1 MTKQE
6 PETTAAGFAPSH
18 PTLLALGV
26 LCVGVILL
34 CYPMLGGSFLGGQ
47 NSDQTWTGIPFR
59 FFWASEFHRTG
70 HIPLWNPYMFGG
82 LPFVGAMHGDIFYPT
97 SFLRLLLSPD
107 TVLNI
112 VFALHLVLAGLF
124 TYVFLRTIGATWTAS
139 VTGGL
144 AYQLSGI
151 VASLVSPG
159 HDGKMAV
166 SALLPLLLVGL
177 LLGIRKRRL
186 EGFGLVALVV
196 GLDLLSPQ
204 LQMTQYSLIL
214 AGLFTLWLC
223 SGDDERPDQRWRWT
237 SLGLA
242 ALAVAVGFGVATI
255 QLLPF
260 IKYAPYAARTV
271 GQQGWGYA
279 TSYAMPPENILDWL
293 VPTFS
298 GILDKYWGSNFFKL
312 HSEYV
317 GAATLALAALGVA
330 NARRRQLVWFLG
342 GAAALFLLVALGG
355 HTPFY
360 RLWYALVP
368 GVKVTR
374 APGMAFFIPTFV
386 FACFAAFGVERL
398 ERGEGAKTLRGVA
411 IAAGVL
417 LLLGAS
423 GALGGLAR
431 SLATDQM
438 AQQAAANAGAIALG
452 AIGSAVVLAAVAWL
466 GLAAGQGTVKGPAL
480 AALLLVVVGGDLFVN
495 ARRFFFW
502 SPPMAQ
508 LYAGDDITRRLE
520 ATPVPYRALDFPND
534 FEAGSGGVYPTA
546 FLMEKRIPNAFGHH
560 GNELNAYDQVWGGKG
575 VWANAGNLHLFDL
588 LAIRYLIA
596 PVSAKV
602 PGYHFVVRAAGTP
615 RGRDGFLY
623 EADTIAPYAR
633 VVPAAV
639 KVPDDR
645 IVPTL
650 LDPRLDFNRLVLL
663 PEDAPVKAPKID
675 SMPPAMTSRASFP
688 AWEPGAM
695 TVRLDPT
702 PEHDA
707 YLVVAENWYPD
718 WHATVDGK
726 PAQVLRGQHTLITV
740 PVPRGAREVRL
751 WFASASYVTGKG
763 ISFASLGIAA
773 LWLLVPLALRRR
785 RG

>member
-1 MTKQE
+1 MTTQQ
-6 PETTAAGFAPSH
+6 PENAETGFTPRH
-18 PTLLALGV
+18 PTLLALAILCAGV
-26 LCVGVILL
+26 VLL
-34 CYPMLGGSFLGGQ
+34 CFPMLAGRFLGGPS
-47 NSDQTWTGIPFR
+47 SDQTWTGIPFR
-59 FFWASEFHRTG
+59 AFWAFEFHRTG

-107 TVLNI
+107 TVLDI

-124 TYVFLRTIGATWTAS
+124 TYAFLRTVGVSWTAA

-159 HDGKMAV
+159 HDGKLAV
-166 SALLPLLLVGL
+166 SALLPLLLIGL
-177 LLGIRKRRL
+177 LLGIRKRRV

-223 SGDDERPDQRWRWT
+223 FGDAERPDPRWRWT

-242 ALAVAVGFGVATI
+242 ALAVAVGFGVAMI

-260 IKYAPYAARTV
+260 IRYAPYAARTV
-271 GQQGWGYA
+271 GQQGWAYA
-279 TSYAMPPENILDWL
+279 TSYAMPPENIVDWL
-293 VPTFS
+293 VPTFT
-298 GILDKYWGSNFFKL
+298 GILDRYWGSNFFKL

-317 GAATLALAALGVA
+317 GAATLALAAVGVA
-330 NARRRQLVWFLG
+330 NARRRRLVWFLG
-342 GAAALFLLVALGG
+342 GAAALFVLVALGG

-374 APGMAFFIPTFV
+374 APGMAFFIPTFA

-398 ERGEGAKTLRGVA
+398 ERGEGAKVLKGVA

-431 SLATDQM
+431 ALATDQM
-438 AQQAAANAGAIALG
+438 AQQAEANAGAIALG
-452 AIGSAVVLAAVAWL
+452 AIGSALVLAAVAWL
-466 GLAAGQGTVKGPAL
+466 GLAAGKGKVNAPAL
-480 AALLLVVVGGDLFVN
+480 AALLFVLVGGDLFIN

-508 LYAGDDITRRLE
+508 LYTDDDITRRLE
-520 ATPVPYRALDFPND
+520 ATPVPYRALDFPA
-534 FEAGSGGVYPTA
+534 EYGGGVYPTA

-560 GNELNAYDQVWGGKG
+560 GNELNAYDQLWGGKG
-575 VWANAGNLHLFDL
+575 VWANAGNSRLFTL
-588 LAIRYLIA
+588 LALRYLVV
-596 PVSAKV
+596 PVSAQV
-602 PGYHFVVRAAGTP
+602 PGYHFITRVAQTP
-615 RGRDGFLY
+615 SGRDGFLY
-623 EADTIAPYAR
+623 EADTIPPYAR

-639 KVPDDR
+639 KLPDDR

-650 LDPRLDFNRLVLL
+650 LDPRLDFDRLVLL
-663 PEDAPVKAPKID
+663 PEDAPVSPPKLD
-675 SMPPAMTSRASFP
+675 SLPPALATRGTVT

-695 TVRLDPT
+695 TVHLDPA

-718 WHATVDGK
+718 WHATVDGR

-751 WFASASYVTGKG
+751 AFASRSYVHGKG
-763 ISFASLGIAA
+763 ITLASLGAA
-773 LWLLVPLALRRR
+773 FLWLLVPLVLRRR

>member
-1 MTKQE
+1 VTTQE
-6 PETTAAGFAPSH
+6 PETTEAGFAPSH

-47 NSDQTWTGIPFR
+47 SSDQTWTGIPFR

-107 TVLNI
+107 RVLNI
-112 VFALHLVLAGLF
+112 VFALHLVLAGVF

-177 LLGIRKRRL
+177 LLGIRKRHV

-223 SGDDERPDQRWRWT
+223 FGDEERLDTRWRWT
-237 SLGLA
+237 ALGLA
-242 ALAVAVGFGVATI
+242 ALAVAVGFGVAMI

-260 IKYAPYAARTV
+260 IKYGPYAARTV
-271 GQQGWGYA
+271 GQQGWAYA

-293 VPTFS
+293 IPTFS

-330 NARRRQLVWFLG
+330 NAARRRLIWFLG
-342 GAAALFLLVALGG
+342 GAAALFVLVALGG

-386 FACFAAFGVERL
+386 FACLAAFGVERL
-398 ERGEGAKTLRGVA
+398 ERGEGAKTMRLVA

-438 AQQAAANAGAIALG
+438 AQQAAGNAGAIALG
-452 AIGSAVVLAAVAWL
+452 AIGSAVVLAAVAML
-466 GLAAGQGTVKGPAL
+466 GLAAVQGRVKAPAL

-520 ATPVPYRALDFPND
+520 ATPAPYRALDFPA
-534 FEAGSGGVYPTA
+534 EYGGGVYPTA
-546 FLMEKRIPNAFGHH
+546 YLMEKRIPNAFGHH
-560 GNELNAYDQVWGGKG
+560 GHQLNAYDQLWGGKG
-575 VWANAGNLHLFDL
+575 VWANAGSLRLFSL
-588 LAIRYLIA
+588 LAVRYLVA
-596 PVSAKV
+596 PVSAQV
-602 PGYHFVVRAAGTP
+602 PGYHFVTRVAQTP
-615 RGRDGFLY
+615 GGRDGFLY
-623 EADTIAPYAR
+623 EADTTPPYAR
-633 VVPAAV
+633 VVPAAA
-639 KVPDDR
+639 KVPADR

-650 LDPRLDFNRLVLL
+650 LDPRLDFDRLVLL
-663 PEDAPVKAPKID
+663 PPDAPVTTPRLD
-675 SMPPAMTSRASFP
+675 SLPPAMASRAAVAP
-688 AWEPGAM
+688 WEPGAM
-695 TVRLDPT
+695 TVRLDPA

-707 YLVVAENWYPD
+707 WLVVSENWYPD

-726 PAQVLRGQHTLITV
+726 PAEVVRGQQTLLTV

-773 LWLLVPLALRRR
+773 LWLLVPLVLRRR

>member
-6 PETTAAGFAPSH
+6 PETPEAGFTPRH

-112 VFALHLVLAGLF
+112 VFALHLVLAGVF
-124 TYVFLRTIGATWTAS
+124 TYVFLRTLGITWTAS

-186 EGFGLVALVV
+186 EGFGLVALIV

-223 SGDDERPDQRWRWT
+223 FRDPERPADAQWRWMA
-237 SLGLA
+237 LGLA
-242 ALAVAVGFGVATI
+242 ALAVVVGFGVAMI

-271 GQQGWGYA
+271 GQQGWTYA
-279 TSYAMPPENILDWL
+279 TSWAMPPENIVDWL
-293 VPTFS
+293 VPTFT
-298 GILDKYWGSNFFKL
+298 GILDKYWGSNFAKL

-317 GAATLALAALGVA
+317 GAATLALAAVGLA
-330 NARRRQLVWFLG
+330 NARRRRLVWFLG
-342 GAAALFLLVALGG
+342 GAGALFLLVALGG

-368 GVKVTR
+368 GVRVTR
-374 APGMAFFIPTFV
+374 AAGMAFFIPTFV

-398 ERGEGAKTLRGVA
+398 ERGEGAKVLRGVA
-411 IAAGVL
+411 IAAAVL

-431 SLATDQM
+431 SLASDQT

-452 AIGSAVVLAAVAWL
+452 AIGSALVLAAVAGL
-466 GLAAGQGTVKGPAL
+466 GLAAGQGKVDARAL
-480 AALLLVVVGGDLFVN
+480 AALILVVVGGDLFVN
-495 ARRFFFW
+495 ARRFFVW
-502 SPPMAQ
+502 SPPMAR
-508 LYAGDDITRRLE
+508 LYADDDITRRLE
-520 ATPVPYRALDFPND
+520 ATPAPYHALDFPV
-534 FEAGSGGVYPTA
+534 EYGGGVYPTA
-546 FLMEKRIPNAFGHH
+546 FLMEKRIPNVFGHH
-560 GNELNAYDQVWGGKG
+560 GNELNAYDQLWGGKG
-575 VWANAGNLHLFDL
+575 VWANAGNPRLFDL
-588 LAIRYLIA
+588 LAVRFLVA
-596 PVSAKV
+596 PVSAQV
-602 PGYHFVVRAAGTP
+602 PGYHFIARVAHTP
-615 RGRDGFLY
+615 SGRDGFLY
-623 EADTIAPYAR
+623 EADTVPPYAR

-639 KVPDDR
+639 KVPADR

-650 LDPRLDFNRLVLL
+650 LDPRLDPDRLVLL
-663 PEDAPVKAPKID
+663 PPDAPVATPRLD
-675 SMPPAMTSRASFP
+675 SLPRAMASRAAASS
-688 AWEPGAM
+688 WEPGAM
-695 TVRLDPT
+695 TVKLDPA

-707 YLVVAENWYPD
+707 WLVVSENWYPD
-718 WHATVDGK
+718 WHATVDGR
-726 PAQVLRGQHTLITV
+726 PAEVVRGQQTLITV
-740 PVPRGAREVRL
+740 PVPRGAHEVRL
-751 WFASASYVTGKG
+751 WFSSASYTTGKG
-763 ISFASLGIAA
+763 ISFASLGAAA
-773 LWLLVPLALRRR
+773 LWLLVPLVLRRR